1 MNRLLYTLG
10 LALVLSPGVHAQE
23 RPNIDR
29 GALENVPPILRL
41 ALRMLPKL
49 QYAGTRIV
57 ELMEGPNRQSHTEY
71 VLRSGPLMRLRFP
84 NQSPF
89 AGQVIVEN
97 GRQRKHYLPGKNE
110 IHIGPAK
117 REEAFGRLVNMLRQ
131 GKLRFASEP
140 GGQIAGQNTVLVTMR
155 DGKNVVQKMWIDS
168 TTGMLLRRDLFDP
181 VGARVGS
188 YEFTEI
194 NYTPVIKRGDFEL
207 VHEGARIVTP
217 IDEAK
222 DIAQT
227 AGLAFISIPASEG
240 FGLESTRLFKAGRLE
255 VMQQSYNK
263 PGAGVSLFQAR
274 GAVELPIARRAAKGG
289 MKAVTWS
296 MNGNTFALMGNL
308 PEAELN
314 RIARLLGMN

>member
-1 MNRLLYTLG
+1 MSRLLYSIG
-10 LALVLSPGVHAQE
+10 MVVALSPFVCAQE
-23 RPNIDR
+23 RP
-29 GALENVPPILRL
+29 ALENVPPVLRL

-49 QYAGTRIV
+49 RYAGTRIV

-71 VLRSGPLMRLRFP
+71 VLRDGPRVRLRFP
-84 NQSPF
+84 SQSPF

-110 IHIGPAK
+110 IHVGSAK

-131 GKLRFASEP
+131 GKLAFATEP
-140 GGQIAGQNTVLVTMR
+140 GGQIAGQNTVLVTVR
-155 DGKNVVQKMWIDS
+155 EGKNVIQKMWIDN

-194 NYTPVIKRGDFEL
+194 DYTPVIKRGDFEL
-207 VHEGARIVTP
+207 VHEGAKIVTP
-217 IDEAK
+217 TDEAK
-222 DIAQT
+222 EIAQR
-227 AGLAFISIPASEG
+227 AGLTFVVIPESEG
-240 FGLESTRLFKAGRLE
+240 FVLDSTRVFRAERIQ

-263 PGAGVSLFQAR
+263 PGAGLSLFQAK

-289 MKAVTWS
+289 MKAVTWT
-296 MNGNTFALMGNL
+296 MGGNTFTLMGNL
-308 PEAELN
+308 GEAELN